1 MKTMKTIF
9 KVFALGLLLMTV
21 ASCEMHDPFDE
32 NTVTGAIGPETY
44 WTVES
49 STVKAGGSVDFT
61 AQYYSTVAPDYVDH
75 TEVWYSL
82 FEKEDKVVT
91 ASLIK
96 AFTYSETSSTTLQ
109 KRVLQTIQSY
119 AHSQDLWSDS
129 LHAYVLEDKFPVS
142 NTLSPITWANPADSN
157 GISKNLH
164 TYFGEDFAKNF
175 KEGLTRKMHSHD
187 GICDTTTN
195 DSVRNYAA
203 YMNAFQPSGLLDTII
218 TTPNG
223 DKMSYLQ
230 WISDSTFNANTN
242 SWNKFFKKN
251 DTIWSKVKFDTL
263 GFRIDT
269 TFTVSGRPPKRDT
282 TWFYDTVPVLK
293 PWIDTVNYVY
303 PQIVRLVDSI
313 WDNKVTFYDLIKSAD
328 GYSIEYKREYYI
340 NAEFRVYDK
349 KGFDPAKH
357 EEGAY
362 TEGTYSSTDAKE
374 IAIN

>member
-9 KVFALGLLLMTV
+9 KALALGLLLVTA

-32 NTVTGAIGPETY
+32 NTITGAKGPETY

-49 STVKAGGSVDFT
+49 SMVKAGGSVEFT
-61 AQYYSTVAPDYVDH
+61 AQYYSTVAPDYIDH

-82 FEKEDKVVT
+82 YEKEDKVVT

-96 AFTYSETSSTTLQ
+96 AFTYSEASSTTIQ

-142 NTLSPITWANPADSN
+142 NTLSPSSWTNPTSLD
-157 GISKNLH
+157 GFDKNLH

-187 GICDTTTN
+187 GLCADTKN

-203 YMNAFQPSGLLDTII
+203 YMNAFQPAGLLDTVII
-218 TTPNG
+218 TPNG
-223 DKMSYLQ
+223 DKMSYQQ
-230 WISDSTFNANTN
+230 WISDSTFNENTN
-242 SWNKFFKKN
+242 TWNKFFKQY
-251 DTIWSKVKFDTL
+251 DTIWSKVNFDTL
-263 GFRIDT
+263 GYRWDT
-269 TFTVSGRPPKRDT
+269 VIKTVGRPPRPDT
-282 TWFYDTVPVLK
+282 TITQVWITKPWLDTV
-293 PWIDTVNYVY
+293 IYVY
-303 PQIVRLVDSI
+303 PQIVQLVDSI

-340 NAEFRVYDK
+340 NAEFRAYDK
-349 KGFDPAKH
+349 KGFDPSKH

-362 TEGTYSSTDAKE
+362 TDGTYSSTDAKE
-374 IAIN
+374 ITIN

>member
-1 MKTMKTIF
+1 MGL
-9 KVFALGLLLMTV
+9 KVGERLRNGLYKKGGAIVLKEAEIRQFIM
-21 ASCEMHDPFDE
+21 DDE
-32 NTVTGAIGPETY
+32 NSERKKLARLGQKYYEGDHDIKDYRMFYYNAEGDF
-44 WTVES
+44 VEDTARS
-49 STVKAGGSVDFT
+49 NIKIPHPFFTELVDQ
-61 AQYYSTVAPDYVDH
+61 AVQYILSGTDEYIKSDNPD
-75 TEVWYSL
+75 
-82 FEKEDKVVT
+82 
-91 ASLIK
+91 
-96 AFTYSETSSTTLQ
+96 LQ
-109 KRVLQTIQSY
+109 IELK
-119 AHSQDLWSDS
+119 
-129 LHAYVLEDKFPVS
+129 
-142 NTLSPITWANPADSN
+142 
-157 GISKNLH
+157 

>member
-9 KVFALGLLLMTV
+9 KVLALGLLLMTV

-32 NTVTGAIGPETY
+32 NTITGAMGPETY

-49 STVKAGGSVDFT
+49 SMVKAGGSVDFT

-96 AFTYSETSSTTLQ
+96 AFTYSETSSTTAQ

-129 LHAYVLEDKFPVS
+129 LHAYELKDKFPVS
-142 NTLSPITWANPADSN
+142 NTLSPVTWANPADSN

-187 GICDTTTN
+187 GLCANTAN

-203 YMNAFQPSGLLDTII
+203 YMNAFQPAGLLDSVII
-218 TTPNG
+218 TPNG

-230 WISDSTFNANTN
+230 WISDSTFNANSN
-242 SWNKFFKKN
+242 SWEKFFKKY
-251 DTIWSKVKFDTL
+251 DTIWSKVNFDTL
-263 GFRIDT
+263 GYRWDT
-269 TFTVSGRPPKRDT
+269 VIKTVGRPPRPDT
-282 TWFYDTVPVLK
+282 TITQVWITK
-293 PWIDTVNYVY
+293 PWIDSVNYVY
-303 PQIVRLVDSI
+303 PQIVQLVDSI
-313 WDNKVTFYDLIKSAD
+313 WDKKVTFYDLIKSAD